1 MVRQDKCVIFWT
13 MVPVVE
19 GSRKINMN
27 AFRVPLLKKMN
38 KLYNFCVRIYVPL
51 FLFPK
56 EKLDNLFAKN
66 FCHFVI
72 YTTLPYN

>member
-1 MVRQDKCVIFWT
+1 MVCWLLRQLFLLT
-13 MVPVVE
+13 YYVVVAASILIE
-19 GSRKINMN
+19 
-27 AFRVPLLKKMN
+27 MN
-38 KLYNFCVRIYVPL
+38 KLYNICVRIYVPL

-66 FCHFVI
+66 FRHFVI

>member
-1 MVRQDKCVIFWT
+1 MKSIRY
-13 MVPVVE
+13 VE
-19 GSRKINMN
+19 
-27 AFRVPLLKKMN
+27 AFVFVNLYIVAASILIEIN
-38 KLYNFCVRIYVPL
+38 KLYIFCVRIYVPL

-66 FCHFVI
+66 FRHFVI